1 MSPIG
6 RVFIVLNLGL
16 AFAFVG
22 FAGTY
27 LKHATNWKAKYDDA
41 SAKAESAAKKSDAEI
56 EAAQK
61 SIADVKGNL
70 TASETSLKQ
79 NEVKLAEANA
89 ELTRKAAQLDA
100 IAADLAKAQSNL
112 ATIAEKVDA
121 STGRADDAYKMALKA
136 ADERNEAMNV
146 KVKAEDEL
154 AKAKSNIAD
163 LEGKLAETNQLVA
176 NLKAE
181 VGEKDTLLTWVR
193 SNNQGLLPNPVP
205 SMSGSVVMIDPAGK
219 LMTVRLAAKAG
230 EPKAGHS
237 LAIHANGRY
246 KGEFVV
252 DTVEGDMLFGRFKGP
267 AGSSASAGDK
277 ADSNPGR

>member
-27 LKHATNWKAKYDDA
+27 LKHATNWKAKHDA
-41 SAKAESAAKKSDAEI
+41 AVAKAETESKKAADELDASSKSL
-56 EAAQK
+56 
-61 SIADVKGNL
+61 ADTKGNL
-70 TASETSLKQ
+70 SASETSLKQ
-79 NEVKLAEANA
+79 TQVKLEEANA

-136 ADERNEAMNV
+136 SDERNEALNV
-146 KVKAEDEL
+146 KAKAEDDL
-154 AKAKSNIAD
+154 AKAKAAIAD
-163 LEGKLAETNQLVA
+163 LEGKLAESNTLVA

-181 VGEKDTLLTWVR
+181 VGEKDTLIAYVR
-193 SNNQGLLPNPVP
+193 ANNIGLLPNPIP
-205 SMSGSVVMIDPAGK
+205 SMSGSVVTVDPAGR
-219 LMTVRLAAKAG
+219 LMTVRLASRAG
-230 EPKAGHS
+230 EPKPGHN

-252 DTVEGDMLFGRFKGP
+252 DTVEGDMLFGRFRGEVAP
-267 AGSSASAGDK
+267 SAGDK
-277 ADSNPGR
+277 ADSNPSR